1 MTSAQENAVL
11 ALADASN
18 KQLPTESEVN
28 DFSSKVDEVS
38 MLIDGLAKGT
48 ISPQYVDS
56 KLDNGDTKLRT
67 VTQVIAAP
75 TETLHQ
81 LVILL
86 TV

>member
-1 MTSAQENAVL
+1 ML

-18 KQLPTESEVN
+18 KKLPTESEVN

-56 KLDNGDTKLRT
+56 KLDSGDTKLRT

-75 TETLHQ
+75 PETLHQ

>member
-11 ALADASN
+11 AASRMLSDASN
-18 KQLPTESEVN
+18 KQLPTETEVK

-56 KLDNGDTKLRT
+56 KLDSGDTK
-67 VTQVIAAP
+67 VQVIAAP
-75 TETLHQ
+75 PGTLHQ
-81 LVILL
+81 LMV
-86 TV
+86 